1 MTTNE
6 YEVQVMVSAMRTYIV
21 KAETLAEAYKKAT
34 NDELSVVVDESSLYY
49 EKPEM
54 WDVRASKYAMTPVG
68 AFCFVQFEG
77 EDFPSTEYV
86 SFGFFP
92 NITDEDKFGVPT
104 DSVWTFM
111 DGEHE
116 LLRYTDE
123 VLYREGVHSFYV
135 ISYKLRYLEGI

>member
-6 YEVQVMVSAMRTYIV
+6 YEVQVMVSGMRTYVV
-21 KAETLAEAYKKAT
+21 KAETMAEAYDKAT
-34 NDELSVVVDESSLYY
+34 SNDLSVVVNETPLYY

-54 WDVRASKYAMTPVG
+54 WDVQASKYAMTPIG
-68 AFCFVQFEG
+68 AFCFVQFLHE
-77 EDFPSTEYV
+77 PHPTTEYV

-92 NITDEDKFGVPT
+92 DIREEDTFGVPT

-123 VLYREGVHSFYV
+123 VRYRDGVHSFHI